1 MNTQH
6 MVDSNDYGFTPVG
19 GRVCKETDLGV
30 MKATIS
36 LRSEP
41 LTSCNTRKSY
51 MFSLTFTDIYH

>member
-1 MNTQH
+1 